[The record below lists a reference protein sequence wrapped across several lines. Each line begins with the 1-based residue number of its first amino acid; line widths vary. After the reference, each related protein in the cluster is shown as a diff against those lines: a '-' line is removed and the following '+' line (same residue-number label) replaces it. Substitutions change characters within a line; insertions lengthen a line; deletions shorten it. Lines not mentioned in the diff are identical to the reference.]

1 MKNLILLS
9 LLLLIAGCSHI
20 KYVEVPVETVKTEYI
35 NKEKTDSIFIHVT
48 DSSVTIE
55 RGDTIILEKYR
66 TVWKDKYIYTRDT
79 VIQKDTIPKIQ
90 KVIEVQ
96 EVNKLKTWQ
105 VILMCLGGLGIGYL
119 IYKIVRLIKK

>member
-90 KVIEVQ
+90 KVVEVQ

>member
-48 DSSVTIE
+48 DSSITIE

-66 TVWKDKYIYTRDT
+66 TIWKDKYIYTRDT

-90 KVIEVQ
+90 KVVEVQ
-96 EVNKLKTWQ
+96 ETNKLKTWQ
-105 VILMCLGGLGIGYL
+105 IILMCLGGLGIGYL